1 MTTQQENTKRIAK
14 NTLMLYGRML
24 FMMAVSLFTSR
35 ITLAALGITD
45 YGIYNVVGGMVSMF
59 SILSGSLSVSISRFI
74 TMEVGKGNEQKLNS
88 IFSTSVSIQLFMSV
102 VICIL
107 AEIVGVWFL
116 NNKMVLPPDRLY
128 AAHYVFHL
136 SILTF
141 IIDLISVPYNAVII
155 AHEKISAFA
164 YISILEVILKLVIV
178 YMLYISPF
186 DKLIVYSI
194 LLTCVAVILR
204 IVYGTYC
211 KRHFSEAHYRPHL
224 DKGLLHEMFGFI
236 GWTFMGNGV
245 VVLKD
250 QGTNM
255 LLNIFCGPT
264 VNAARGI
271 AMQVNSAIY
280 SFVQNFMTAVNPQI
294 TKSYSGGNI
303 TDMHKLMLRSAK
315 FSFFILLI
323 LLMPVCANIDYIL
336 SLWLVDIPPHAAN
349 FIVLV
354 LLYSLFDCYANP
366 LITGVL
372 AEGNI
377 KSYEITLTFI
387 YFTNFIVS
395 YIFLKLGYQPE
406 WVFVLNIIFKFLVV
420 IALLWSAKRKFSFP
434 IKTFIH
440 RCALRN
446 LIVFILCACFILF
459 LPISHVQ
466 NFNTFALA
474 TFVIVAFCILCVLVI
489 GITRNERA
497 YIGNIIKTKIR
508 QRL

>member
-1 MTTQQENTKRIAK
+1 
-14 NTLMLYGRML
+14 
-24 FMMAVSLFTSR
+24 
-35 ITLAALGITD
+35 
-45 YGIYNVVGGMVSMF
+45 
-59 SILSGSLSVSISRFI
+59 
-74 TMEVGKGNEQKLNS
+74 
-88 IFSTSVSIQLFMSV
+88 
-102 VICIL
+102 
-107 AEIVGVWFL
+107 
-116 NNKMVLPPDRLY
+116 
-128 AAHYVFHL
+128 
-136 SILTF
+136 
-141 IIDLISVPYNAVII
+141 
-155 AHEKISAFA
+155 
-164 YISILEVILKLVIV
+164 
-178 YMLYISPF
+178 
-186 DKLIVYSI
+186 
-194 LLTCVAVILR
+194 
-204 IVYGTYC
+204 
-211 KRHFSEAHYRPHL
+211 
-224 DKGLLHEMFGFI
+224 
-236 GWTFMGNGV
+236 
-245 VVLKD
+245 
-250 QGTNM
+250 
-255 LLNIFCGPT
+255 
-264 VNAARGI
+264 
-271 AMQVNSAIY
+271 
-280 SFVQNFMTAVNPQI
+280 
-294 TKSYSGGNI
+294 
-303 TDMHKLMLRSAK
+303 MHKLMLRSAK

-354 LLYSLFDCYANP
+354 LLYSLFDCYVNP

-387 YFTNFIVS
+387 YLTNFIVS

-466 NFNTFALA
+466 NFDTFALA